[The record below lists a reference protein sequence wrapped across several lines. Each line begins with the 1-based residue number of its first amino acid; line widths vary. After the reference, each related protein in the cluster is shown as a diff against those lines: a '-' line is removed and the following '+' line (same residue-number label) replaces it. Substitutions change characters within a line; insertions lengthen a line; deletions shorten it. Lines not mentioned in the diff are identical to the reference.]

1 VIRRALSGRL
11 PFSMLS
17 RRPINWVGEKLM
29 RLLLAEDDPM
39 IGENLEEG
47 LRAENYAV
55 DWVRDGRG
63 AELALAQQV
72 YDVILLDLGLPQKQ
86 GFTLLQEY
94 RQRGGDVPVLVIT
107 ARDAP
112 SDRVRGLDAGADDY
126 LVKPFDFEELFARVR
141 ALLRRRVGRANPE
154 IVFRELTLNPA
165 THIACFRGQPLSL
178 SAREFALLYAL
189 LDPPGCVM
197 SRAQLMEKLYGWGE
211 EVESNTI
218 DVYVHQLRKKLGS
231 DFIKTVR
238 GVGFK
243 LAQPA

>member
-1 VIRRALSGRL
+1 
-11 PFSMLS
+11 
-17 RRPINWVGEKLM
+17 M

-63 AELALAQQV
+63 AELALTQQV

-94 RQRGGDVPVLVIT
+94 RQRGGEVPVLVIT

-112 SDRVRGLDAGADDY
+112 GDRVRGLDAGADDY

-154 IVFRELTLNPA
+154 IVFRELSLNPA
-165 THIACFRGQPLSL
+165 THVVLFHGQPLVL

-197 SRAQLMEKLYGWGE
+197 SRGQLMEKLYGWGE

-218 DVYVHQLRKKLGS
+218 DVYVHQLRKKLGA

-243 LAQPA
+243 LAQP